1 MLLQPIG
8 PTGPEEIVTMPA
20 PDMETLTSL
29 AKRKGF
35 VYPSSDI
42 YGGFGSTWDYGPLGT
57 ELIRNVK
64 DSWWRKTVLVR
75 NDVVGL
81 NASILMHPRV
91 WEVSGHV
98 DNFQDPL
105 VECPTCRRRY
115 RQDDVSNMRCPH
127 DEDLLTDPRMFNT
140 MFKTYVGPVEDDAAV
155 AYLRPETAQS
165 TYVNFKNVLD
175 SSRVRIPFGIAQIG
189 KSFRNEITTGNFIF
203 RSREFEQMEL
213 QYFVAPGED
222 DEAHERWVETRFGW
236 WTDLGVDAQ
245 RLRLRRHNADE
256 LAHYAKA
263 TTDIEY
269 AFPFGWG
276 ELEGVA
282 NRTDFDLRRHAE
294 ASGTELAYFDES
306 TKSHIVPFVIEPA
319 AGVDRAA
326 LAFLADA
333 YTEESIEGKVRVVLK
348 LHPSLAPFKIA
359 VFPLARNKAPL
370 VELATQ
376 VAENLRS
383 RYPVFY
389 DETGSI
395 GRRYARQDE
404 AGTPFAVTIDYE
416 SLDNYSVTVRDRDTM
431 EQQRIAIADLEQHF
445 AALLAT

>member
-1 MLLQPIG
+1 MS
-8 PTGPEEIVTMPA
+8 A

-57 ELIRNVK
+57 ELLRNIK
-64 DSWWRKTVLVR
+64 DAWWRKTVLVR

-115 RQDDVSNMRCPH
+115 RQDDVSDMRCPH

-203 RSREFEQMEL
+203 RTREFEQMEL
-213 QYFVAPGED
+213 QYFVAPGVD
-222 DEAHERWVETRFGW
+222 DEAHERWVETRFAW
-236 WTDLGVDAQ
+236 WKDLGIDTK
-245 RLRLRRHNADE
+245 RLRLRTHHADE

-269 AFPFGWG
+269 EFPFGWG
-276 ELEGVA
+276 EIEGVA
-282 NRTDFDLRRHAE
+282 NRTDFDLRRHSE
-294 ASGTELAYFDES
+294 ASGTDLTYFDEA

-326 LAFLADA
+326 LAFLANA
-333 YTEESIEGKVRVVLK
+333 YTQESVEGKLRIVLK
-348 LHPSLAPFKIA
+348 LHPSLAPFKIS

-370 VELATQ
+370 VDLATRISDD
-376 VAENLRS
+376 LRS
-383 RYPVFY
+383 RWPVFY

-404 AGTPFAVTIDYE
+404 AGTPFAVTVDYE
-416 SLDNYSVTVRDRDTM
+416 SLDNRSVTVRERDTR
-431 EQQRIAIADLEQHF
+431 EQQRIAIDELEQHF
-445 AALLAT
+445 AALLTT

>member
-1 MLLQPIG
+1 MS
-8 PTGPEEIVTMPA
+8 A

-42 YGGFGSTWDYGPLGT
+42 YGGFSSTWDYGPLGT
-57 ELIRNVK
+57 ELLRNIK
-64 DSWWRKTVLVR
+64 DAWWRKTVLVR

-115 RQDDVSNMRCPH
+115 RQDDVSDMRCPH
-127 DEDLLTDPRMFNT
+127 DEAVLTDPRMFNT

-213 QYFVAPGED
+213 QYFVAPGVD
-222 DEAHERWVETRFGW
+222 DESHALWVETRFAW
-236 WTDLGVDAQ
+236 WQDLGIDTK
-245 RLRLRRHNADE
+245 RLRLRTHNPDE

-269 AFPFGWG
+269 EFPFGWG
-276 ELEGVA
+276 EIEGVS
-282 NRTDFDLRRHAE
+282 NRSDFDLRRHAE
-294 ASGTELAYFDES
+294 ASGTDLAYFDEAA
-306 TKSHIVPFVIEPA
+306 KKHIVPFVIEPA

-326 LAFLADA
+326 LAFLASA
-333 YTEESIEGKVRVVLK
+333 YTQESLEGKVRVVLK
-348 LHPSLAPFKIA
+348 LHPSLAPFKIS

-370 VELATQ
+370 VELATRI
-376 VAENLRS
+376 ADDLRS
-383 RYPVFY
+383 RWPVFY

-404 AGTPFAVTIDYE
+404 AGTPFAVTVDYE
-416 SLDNYSVTVRDRDTM
+416 SLDNRSVTVRDRDTM
-431 EQQRIAIADLEQHF
+431 EQQRIAIDELEQHF
-445 AALLAT
+445 ATLLVT

>member
-1 MLLQPIG
+1 
-8 PTGPEEIVTMPA
+8 
-20 PDMETLTSL
+20 
-29 AKRKGF
+29 
-35 VYPSSDI
+35 
-42 YGGFGSTWDYGPLGT
+42 
-57 ELIRNVK
+57 
-64 DSWWRKTVLVR
+64 
-75 NDVVGL
+75 
-81 NASILMHPRV
+81 
-91 WEVSGHV
+91 
-98 DNFQDPL
+98 
-105 VECPTCRRRY
+105 
-115 RQDDVSNMRCPH
+115 
-127 DEDLLTDPRMFNT
+127 
-140 MFKTYVGPVEDDAAV
+140 
-155 AYLRPETAQS
+155 
-165 TYVNFKNVLD
+165 
-175 SSRVRIPFGIAQIG
+175 
-189 KSFRNEITTGNFIF
+189 
-203 RSREFEQMEL
+203 MEL

-245 RLRLRRHNADE
+245 RLRLRSHDADE

-269 AFPFGWG
+269 EFPFGWG

-333 YTEESIEGKVRVVLK
+333 YTEENIEGKVRVVLK
-348 LHPSLAPFKIA
+348 LHPSLAPFKIS

-376 VAENLRS
+376 VAEDLRS
-383 RYPVFY
+383 RWPVFY

-404 AGTPFAVTIDYE
+404 AGTPFAVTVDYE
-416 SLDNYSVTVRDRDTM
+416 SLENFSVTVRDRDTM
-431 EQQRIAIADLEQHF
+431 EQQRISIADLEQHF
-445 AALLAT
+445 AALLVT